1 MGSDSCNRPSRRESV
16 IEDPLGDPTISVPCT
31 GGMSTESTAKVGK
44 QHCSGCL
51 LAEDHGWMGWGWEK
65 EKDKKKKESRIR
77 N

>member
-51 LAEDHGWMGWGWEK
+51 LAEDHGWVGGGK
-65 EKDKKKKESRIR
+65 RKRTKKKESRIR